1 MIYVY
6 VVFLLILNACWLAGV
21 LFALPGNWL
30 MVITTVLFGWWRWD
44 DGIFG
49 VAVLVAVA
57 LLALVGEA
65 VEFFAGAGSAKKAG
79 AGWAGALAAIGGMI
93 CGALF
98 GTFLIPVPVL
108 GTLLGA
114 CAGAG
119 LATWGVERLSGKA
132 HDKSVKS
139 GLGAG
144 VGVVVGTTT
153 KFLIGCL
160 IWLIIAIAA
169 VL

>member
-30 MVITTVLFGWWRWD
+30 MVITTVLFGWWRWE

-49 VAVLVAVA
+49 VAVLVVVA

-114 CAGAG
+114 CVGAG
-119 LATWGVERLSGKA
+119 LATWGVERLVGKT

-160 IWLIIAIAA
+160 IWLIIAVAA

>member
-1 MIYVY
+1 MIYAWI
-6 VVFLLILNACWLAGV
+6 FILLMLNVCWLAGA

-30 MVITTVLFGWWRWD
+30 MVVSTVLFAWWRWD

-49 VAVLVAVA
+49 IGVLVAIAV
-57 LLALVGEA
+57 LALIGEIID
-65 VEFFAGAGSAKKAG
+65 FFAGTGGARRAG
-79 AGWAGALAAIGGMI
+79 AGWGGALAAIGGMI

-119 LATWGVERLSGKA
+119 LATWGVERLIGKTP
-132 HDKSVKS
+132 DKSVRS